1 MAKNEQ
7 VEQEG
12 EETMH
17 TQELEKQNEASASVG
32 GSEQVGEQQEQVT
45 VNTTDGS
52 VTISVQFYGHEQL
65 LPMLSSL
72 DSKSFVVKEMR
83 QEDGELILVLTN
95 HMQDTEHDVKTTAA
109 EADSSADSR
118 QAVYKKKLWLMQE
131 RLRHKQE
138 QRALETPN
146 TAAAARASD
155 DPLDSKP
162 NEGDLLFDRIEQ
174 GSEASPAARASD
186 DILDSQTNEGDL
198 LFARI
203 EQGSEAPRAVNIPPA
218 DLASHKARLVAD
230 QATGPPARRTRDES
244 SPGAYYTPGRA
255 FGSVPQWHRHP
266 NNEASTNQGPVSPAE
281 VPDRL
286 SGPIGGIPE
295 ETIVTAFRVDEEM
308 SEQLRQRIPIS
319 DVVDPTAERKKHR
332 RRVCLWVGSTIA
344 LVGLAIGL
352 SLGLGGKTTT
362 SSPTM
367 TPSASP
373 IETPPPT
380 PPPPP
385 TLDTVVQRGTLR
397 CGVMIAVNA
406 SSGLHSFNVDLVR
419 AAELQLV
426 LY

>member
-1 MAKNEQ
+1 MVKNEQ
-7 VEQEG
+7 VEQED
-12 EETMH
+12 EET
-17 TQELEKQNEASASVG
+17 TQELEEQNEASASM
-32 GSEQVGEQQEQVT
+32 GSEQVGEQQEQGT

-95 HMQDTEHDVKTTAA
+95 YTQDTEHDIKTTVA

-118 QAVYKKKLWLMQE
+118 QTARKKKQRLMQE

-138 QRALETPN
+138 QRALDTPN
-146 TAAAARASD
+146 TVAAARASD
-155 DPLDSKP
+155 DTGSQTS
-162 NEGDLLFDRIEQ
+162 EGDLLFARIEQ
-174 GSEASPAARASD
+174 GSEAWPAARTND
-186 DILDSQTNEGDL
+186 NILDSQTNEGDL
-198 LFARI
+198 LFARR

-218 DLASHKARLVAD
+218 DLASYKARLVAD

-385 TLDTVVQRGTLR
+385 TLDAVVQRGILR